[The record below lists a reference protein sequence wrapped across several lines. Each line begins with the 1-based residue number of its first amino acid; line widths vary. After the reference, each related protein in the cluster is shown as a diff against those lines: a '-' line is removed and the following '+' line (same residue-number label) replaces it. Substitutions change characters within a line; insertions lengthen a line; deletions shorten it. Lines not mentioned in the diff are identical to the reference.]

1 MVIKN
6 VCLVSLIYI
15 LSFNVSGQE
24 IFSESIVYFDPN
36 NKIKSLS
43 FNKEQNYKYILNPL
57 TADKLTI
64 ESLSQEVKYT
74 NLKVLYYPGLGAVKF
89 TNGSLIVR
97 FNENF
102 DYSEYSR
109 TNNLIIE
116 KIFNHLNLII
126 FKTNNIKDIQSI
138 LTNIK
143 NEEGIYSAR
152 INFIDP
158 SIIPN

>member
-6 VCLVSLIYI
+6 LCLISLLYI
-15 LSFNVSGQE
+15 LSFNISGQE

-43 FNKEQNYKYILNPL
+43 FDKEQNYKYILNPL
-57 TADKLTI
+57 TADKLMI
-64 ESLSQEVKYT
+64 DSLSQDVKYT

-102 DYSEYSR
+102 DYSEHSR
-109 TNNLIIE
+109 SNNLLIE
-116 KIFNHLNLII
+116 KIFNDLNIII
-126 FKTNNIKDIQSI
+126 FKTSNIKDIQSI

-143 NEEGIYSAR
+143 NEEGVYSAR